1 MYDYKD
7 VVYEYFWSDIS
18 ISGNSLHLEKE
29 TIKMKKTLAIFCCAA
44 IAVSCMLLA
53 GCGGSSADLSDSEY
67 VGTWVA
73 LTIDA
78 FGQEETTED
87 VSEALDT
94 TMTMTLNE
102 DGTLVAD
109 FGGTS
114 LSPAPGRRP
123 VTDSRP
129 RATTSS

>member
-1 MYDYKD
+1 
-7 VVYEYFWSDIS
+7 
-18 ISGNSLHLEKE
+18 
-29 TIKMKKTLAIFCCAA
+29 MKKTLALFCCAA

-53 GCGGSSADLSDSEY
+53 SCGGSTADLSDSEY

-73 LTIDA
+73 QTIDA

-94 TMTMTLNE
+94 TMTMTLNG

-109 FGGTS
+109 FGDDEPLNATWTETS
-114 LSPAPGRRP
+114 NGFKTKGDIKLTFKNEEGG
-123 VTDSRP
+123 VTTNIVG
-129 RATTSS
+129 ANIHFVKQ